1 MLPAFLPYLSMLLT
15 LLYFQQYNATR
26 IELSH
31 CGECEICLSEDCG
44 ECAPCIEEILG
55 HPVTKLCELK
65 ECPFMR
71 YAPPEVGPLDAPIK
85 VKSRRGETGAHGV
98 QKQVQKY
105 AKHSTKSKQKRC
117 MKTKQSLPKN
127 DKFVECPFKSLSI
140 PSDNN
145 NLQVLS
151 IQLGSTK
158 KKVIFLMTGQ
168 GLATMLY
175 TDISFS
181 SATAYFSQRIV

>member
-85 VKSRRGETGAHGV
+85 VKVKTGPHGV
-98 QKQVQKY
+98 RKQVKKY
-105 AKHSTKSKQKRC
+105 AKHSSESKQ
-117 MKTKQSLPKN
+117 KTKQSLPKN
-127 DKFVECPFKSLSI
+127 DNFVQSPFKSLSI
-140 PSDNN
+140 PSGNN
-145 NLQVLS
+145 GLQILS
-151 IQLGSTK
+151 IQLGSTP
-158 KKVIFLMTGQ
+158 KKVWQIIF
-168 GLATMLY
+168 
-175 TDISFS
+175 
-181 SATAYFSQRIV
+181 

>member
-85 VKSRRGETGAHGV
+85 VKVKTSAHGV
-98 QKQVQKY
+98 QKQVKKY

-117 MKTKQSLPKN
+117 RKTKQSLPKSGN
-127 DKFVECPFKSLSI
+127 FVQSPFKSLSI

-145 NLQVLS
+145 NLQVMS

-158 KKVIFLMTGQ
+158 KKVWQIYSDWIRTGND
-168 GLATMLY
+168 AVY
-175 TDISFS
+175 
-181 SATAYFSQRIV
+181 

>member
-85 VKSRRGETGAHGV
+85 VKVKTSAHGV
-98 QKQVQKY
+98 QKQVKKY

-117 MKTKQSLPKN
+117 RKTKQSLPKSGN
-127 DKFVECPFKSLSI
+127 FVQSPFKSLSI
-140 PSDNN
+140 PCDNN
-145 NLQVLS
+145 NLQVMS

-158 KKVIFLMTGQ
+158 KKVWQIYSDWIRTGND
-168 GLATMLY
+168 AVY
-175 TDISFS
+175 
-181 SATAYFSQRIV
+181 

>member
-15 LLYFQQYNATR
+15 LLYFQQYNGTR

-44 ECAPCIEEILG
+44 E
-55 HPVTKLCELK
+55 PVTKLCELK

-105 AKHSTKSKQKRC
+105 GKHSTKSKQKRC
-117 MKTKQSLPKN
+117 RKTKQSLPKSGN
-127 DKFVECPFKSLSI
+127 FVQSPFKSLSI

-145 NLQVLS
+145 NLQVMS

-158 KKVIFLMTGQ
+158 KKVWQIYSDWIRTGND
-168 GLATMLY
+168 AVY
-175 TDISFS
+175 
-181 SATAYFSQRIV
+181 